1 MKRTIL
7 SLLFL
12 AIALPT
18 YAQQI
23 TTVTTT
29 ATEGGNLNCIGIST
43 TVTRKQDSTGLT
55 ETWLSFTVKECR
67 DGATIPNYY
76 VATYNAKIPDTDFIS
91 SRTGARLSTNSPY
104 GKVDLTWTLTGDSHQ
119 KYVAN
124 WILDVLN
131 QPTTRQ
137 TQTQDISSAK
147 ITGNIASWIADRPGY
162 FSIDEFKK

>member
-23 TTVTTT
+23 TTLTTV
-29 ATEGGNLNCIGIST
+29 ASGGGNVNCIGITMS
-43 TVTRKQDSTGLT
+43 VNRVQDSTGT
-55 ETWLSFTVKECR
+55 IQTWLSFAVRECR

-76 VATYNAKIPDTDFIS
+76 LATYNAKIPDTDFVNT
-91 SRTGARLSTNSPY
+91 RTGARLSTDSPY

-124 WILDVLN
+124 WIIDIVN

-137 TQTQDISSAK
+137 TQTQDITSAK
-147 ITGNIASWIADRPGY
+147 ITGNIGSWIADRPGY